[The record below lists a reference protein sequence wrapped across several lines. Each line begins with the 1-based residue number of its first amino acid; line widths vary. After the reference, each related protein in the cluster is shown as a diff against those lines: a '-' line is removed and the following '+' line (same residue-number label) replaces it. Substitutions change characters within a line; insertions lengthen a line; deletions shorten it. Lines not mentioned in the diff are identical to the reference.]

1 MFNFKKGDLVQFKI
15 SKRIGIIIDDFDQEV
30 FKDTSTAVVSNM
42 SRKIL
47 TFGPRGPEM
56 MFTPNFNITLIKN
69 NKEEN
74 DT

>member
-1 MFNFKKGDLVQFKI
+1 MFNLKKGDLVQFKI
-15 SKRIGIIIDDFDQEV
+15 SKTIGIVMDDFDQEK
-30 FKDTSTAVVSNM
+30 FESLDKAYISNI

-47 TFGPRGPEM
+47 TFGPRGPEL